1 MRITRR
7 QLKNI
12 IKESMLLESRK
23 MKQQFYDQVRSK
35 YPDIDRAY
43 FVHWIL
49 NRDNQWEELANRL
62 MYMTAGTDY
71 EYSANLVDPSG
82 GVVEPHFGDWGPI
95 GIVFQGIPTFGRALD
110 SSSENI
116 ETQSGIRRYPG
127 EVNLNQQAVNIKGQ
141 PIDYF
146 ETGFPLEDDFDY
158 DMSANLEYTT
168 PSSRVMDLSK
178 PEPFVTHQ
186 PDFSYSSSEF
196 TVVPKKV
203 AAVVYLPD
211 HDRFPD
217 RAQTELG
224 KSFQTFR
231 IPHVVGKSQVSELY
245 RSLYDTV

>member
-7 QLKNI
+7 QLRNLIKN
-12 IKESMLLESRK
+12 SMVLESRK
-23 MKQQFYDQVRSK
+23 IKQQFYDQVRSQ

-49 NRDNQWEELANRL
+49 NSDNQWEELANRL
-62 MYMTAGTDY
+62 EYMTTGTDY

-95 GIVFQGIPTFGRALD
+95 GIVFQGISTFGRALD
-110 SSSENI
+110 SSTENI
-116 ETQSGIRRYPG
+116 ETPSGIRRYPG
-127 EVNLNQQAVNIKGQ
+127 EVNLNQQAVNIKGK

-146 ETGFPLEDDFDY
+146 EAGFPQQDDFDY
-158 DMSANLEYTT
+158 DMSANLEYTS

-178 PEPFVTHQ
+178 PEPFVSHQ

-224 KSFQTFR
+224 KSFQSFR
-231 IPHVVGKSQVSELY
+231 IPHVVGKHQVSELY

>member
-49 NRDNQWEELANRL
+49 NRDSQWEELANRL
-62 MYMTAGTDY
+62 MYMTAGTGY

-82 GVVEPHFGDWGPI
+82 EVVEPHFGDWGPI

-116 ETQSGIRRYPG
+116 ETRSGIRRYPG

-203 AAVVYLPD
+203 AAVGYLPD
-211 HDRFPD
+211 HDRFSN

-224 KSFQTFR
+224 KSFQSFR
-231 IPHVVGKSQVSELY
+231 IPHVVGKHQVSELY

>member
-7 QLKNI
+7 QLRNI
-12 IKESMLLESRK
+12 IKESMLIESRK

-62 MYMTAGTDY
+62 GYMTTGTGY

-82 GVVEPHFGDWGPI
+82 EVVEPHFGDWGPI

-110 SSSENI
+110 SSTENI
-116 ETQSGIRRYPG
+116 ETQSGVRRYPG
-127 EVNLNQQAVNIKGQ
+127 EVNLNQQAVNIKGK

-146 ETGFPLEDDFDY
+146 ETGFPQEDDFDY
-158 DMSANLEYTT
+158 DMSANLEYTS

-211 HDRFPD
+211 HDRFSD
-217 RAQTELG
+217 RAQTELD
-224 KSFQTFR
+224 KSFQSFR

>member
-49 NRDNQWEELANRL
+49 NRDSQWEELANRL
-62 MYMTAGTDY
+62 MYMTAGTGY

-82 GVVEPHFGDWGPI
+82 VVVEPHFGDWGPI

-110 SSSENI
+110 SSTENI
-116 ETQSGIRRYPG
+116 ETQSGVRRYPG
-127 EVNLNQQAVNIKGQ
+127 EVNLNQQAVNIKGE

-211 HDRFPD
+211 HDRFRD

-224 KSFQTFR
+224 KSFQNFR